1 MVSQLDFY
9 SWKLRDGR
17 LLQADK
23 CYCWGK
29 KQLWL
34 ENARP
39 QDIES
44 WPGLAASCLSIVWW
58 LGLLYTSRA
67 PNGGNFLN
75 IFSSDDHRV
84 GTINLIPSRLII
96 NTWFEAWKVFMP
108 FGFRNNYWQE
118 HSMYTFPR
126 SHLFRCNIGA
136 YKRTCLSLT
145 WPLYINVYCIVRL
158 DILLPSKSSDTK
170 HCR

>member
-39 QDIES
+39 LVDEMTQAPS
-44 WPGLAASCLSIVWW
+44 T
-58 LGLLYTSRA
+58 LLLDPTS
-67 PNGGNFLN
+67 
-75 IFSSDDHRV
+75 
-84 GTINLIPSRLII
+84 
-96 NTWFEAWKVFMP
+96 
-108 FGFRNNYWQE
+108 YWQVNQATPN
-118 HSMYTFPR
+118 M
-126 SHLFRCNIGA
+126 
-136 YKRTCLSLT
+136 SLGPCQIFQMQVVT
-145 WPLYINVYCIVRL
+145 LRYE
-158 DILLPSKSSDTK
+158 
-170 HCR
+170 

>member
-108 FGFRNNYWQE
+108 FGFRNNYTIDKNIVCIHFQE
-118 HSMYTFPR
+118 AIYSDATSGLIKEP
-126 SHLFRCNIGA
+126 
-136 YKRTCLSLT
+136 
-145 WPLYINVYCIVRL
+145 VYL
-158 DILLPSKSSDTK
+158 
-170 HCR
+170 